1 MANDI
6 VTLRASSSQLKFG
19 RTSARALVPHAS
31 GAHLGE
37 SDLLLAGEGGPKA
50 VPSGADKRS
59 QECRR
64 AWVSLGRGPVRKF
77 CRPIGTWLHLHHGG
91 VRLRTM
97 NPCHTPA
104 GIRATGTP
112 VLISKRPRTS
122 PSAPNLSSSPRARR
136 VLVALRSDSDG
147 LDPAVRLA
155 RAGVSDQRGPR
166 CCEECLAA
174 F

>member
-1 MANDI
+1 MMANDI

-91 VRLRTM
+91 VRLKDYEPVPYAGRD
-97 NPCHTPA
+97 PCDGDT
-104 GIRATGTP
+104 RAHLQTA
-112 VLISKRPRTS
+112 K
-122 PSAPNLSSSPRARR
+122 NL
-136 VLVALRSDSDG
+136 
-147 LDPAVRLA
+147 AVRAKSEQFSA
-155 RAGVSDQRGPR
+155 RTTRPSGSAQ
-166 CCEECLAA
+166 
-174 F
+174 